1 LPHERIPEGLS
12 QALKGSTIG
21 RQAKAAEGELSMFD
35 FMHGIILSLICSTG
49 FLSVFH
55 LMEISRNLKVLNQLT
70 AQNNAILRSIVTQAS
85 RRNEQLESLD

>member
-1 LPHERIPEGLS
+1 
-12 QALKGSTIG
+12 
-21 RQAKAAEGELSMFD
+21 MFD

-70 AQNNAILRSIVTQAS
+70 AQNNAILRSLITQAA
-85 RRNEQLESLD
+85 RRSEQLEPGE

>member
-1 LPHERIPEGLS
+1 
-12 QALKGSTIG
+12 
-21 RQAKAAEGELSMFD
+21 MFD

-70 AQNNAILRSIVTQAS
+70 AQNNAILRSIVTEA
-85 RRNEQLESLD
+85 RRSEQQLESFCLLYTSDAADE

>member
-1 LPHERIPEGLS
+1 
-12 QALKGSTIG
+12 
-21 RQAKAAEGELSMFD
+21 MFD

-70 AQNNAILRSIVTQAS
+70 AQNNAILRAIVTQAS
-85 RRNEQLESLD
+85 RRSEQLESGD

>member
-1 LPHERIPEGLS
+1 
-12 QALKGSTIG
+12 
-21 RQAKAAEGELSMFD
+21 MFD

-70 AQNNAILRSIVTQAS
+70 AQNNAILRAIVTQAS
-85 RRNEQLESLD
+85 RRSEQLESGE

>member
-1 LPHERIPEGLS
+1 
-12 QALKGSTIG
+12 
-21 RQAKAAEGELSMFD
+21 MFD

-70 AQNNAILRSIVTQAS
+70 AQNNAILRSIVTQAT
-85 RRNEQLESLD
+85 RRSEQLELGD